1 MRKQT
6 LLVSVFCVAAVV
18 TALAQ
23 GGATGAI
30 SGTIQDVSGAV
41 LPGAEIRIVNQA
53 TGMLVRTLA
62 ANDRGF
68 FSALLLPIGTYELDV
83 HSGGFAETK
92 VPDVAVRVTETTAL
106 TVTLRPSQI
115 KETVVVQSQ
124 VAPVDTSSPATGQT
138 VESNA
143 LESLPLPTRNV
154 QQLLALSTGTSTD
167 LTAAGQLGRGDIR
180 MNVNGQR
187 EGNNNFLIE
196 GISASDYN
204 LGELTN
210 TPLPSPDAIYE
221 FKVQTSLYDATQGR
235 AGGGNI
241 NAILRGG
248 TQNFHGSLFEFF
260 RNDVLNA
267 NDFFF
272 NDQPRPSVKQNIFGG
287 SLGGPIGSE
296 GRYGFFFLNYQGTRQ
311 RSGLSPGTF
320 IVTSLPVLPADRS
333 NASLLNTFFPGQ
345 TGVQIDPV
353 VSKLLNEKSNQFGGV
368 GGGYLFPTV
377 PGTPGFNAAT
387 GSVNTGPLAL
397 SLPGKFRDD
406 QFTAN
411 WDRIFNGGKDS
422 VMERFFFSNFSSF
435 LPFGASGLASAFG
448 AAISPTDLGFPISLP
463 VHDRF
468 LTLSET
474 HTFSPQMINEIRL
487 GWVRIANDINNVQVI
502 GLNDLGIARPNSNVD
517 TNIYRFQF
525 AQSDS
530 SSALRRQP
538 ANRNTRTTSPCSTP

>member
-53 TGMLVRTLA
+53 TGILVRTVS

-68 FSALLLPIGTYELDV
+68 FSALLLPIGTYELNV

-124 VAPVDTSSPATGQT
+124 IAPVDTSSPATGQT

-221 FKVQTSLYDATQGR
+221 FKVQTSLYDATQSR

-272 NDQPRPSVKQNIFGG
+272 NRNDQARPSVKQNIFGG
-287 SLGGPIGSE
+287 SLGGPIASE

-320 IVTSLPVLPADRS
+320 IVTSLPVVPVDRS
-333 NASLLNTFFPGQ
+333 DASLLNTFFPGQ

-353 VSKLLNEKSNQFGGV
+353 VSKLLNEKEANKNSDYN
-368 GGGYLFPTV
+368 GYH
-377 PGTPGFNAAT
+377 
-387 GSVNTGPLAL
+387 
-397 SLPGKFRDD
+397 
-406 QFTAN
+406 
-411 WDRIFNGGKDS
+411 
-422 VMERFFFSNFSSF
+422 
-435 LPFGASGLASAFG
+435 GLQ
-448 AAISPTDLGFPISLP
+448 ISYVL
-463 VHDRF
+463 
-468 LTLSET
+468 
-474 HTFSPQMINEIRL
+474 
-487 GWVRIANDINNVQVI
+487 
-502 GLNDLGIARPNSNVD
+502 
-517 TNIYRFQF
+517 
-525 AQSDS
+525 
-530 SSALRRQP
+530 
-538 ANRNTRTTSPCSTP
+538 

>member
-1 MRKQT
+1 MRNQI
-6 LLVSVFCVAAVV
+6 LLVSVFCVTAVV
-18 TALAQ
+18 TAMAQ

-30 SGTIQDVSGAV
+30 SGTIQDVSGA
-41 LPGAEIRIVNQA
+41 LIPGAQIRIVNQA
-53 TGMLVRTLA
+53 TGSQVRTLVSD
-62 ANDRGF
+62 DRGF
-68 FSALLLPIGTYELDV
+68 FSALLLPIGNYELDV
-83 HSGGFAETK
+83 QSGGFAETK
-92 VPDVAVRVTETTAL
+92 VPDVVVRVTETTAL
-106 TVTLRPSQI
+106 TVTLHPSQI
-115 KETVVVQSQ
+115 KETVVVRSE

-138 VESNA
+138 VDSIA

-154 QQLLALSTGTSTD
+154 QQLLTLSTGTSTD

-210 TPLPSPDAIYE
+210 TPLPSPDAISE

-241 NAILRGG
+241 NAILRSG
-248 TQNFHGSLFEFF
+248 TQTFHGSLFEFF

-272 NDQPRPSVKQNIFGG
+272 NYNDQPRPSVKQNIFGG
-287 SLGGPIGSE
+287 SLGGPIGAA
-296 GRYGFFFLNYQGTRQ
+296 GHYGFFFLNYQGTRQ

-333 NASLLNTFFPGQ
+333 DASLLNTFFPGQ

-353 VSKLLNEKSNQFGGV
+353 VSKLLNEKSDQFGGL

-377 PGTPGFNAAT
+377 PGTPGFDTTT
-387 GSVNTGPLAL
+387 GSVNTGPLAV
-397 SLPGKFRDD
+397 SHAGKFQDD

-422 VMERFFFSNFSSF
+422 FTERFFFTNFSSL

-468 LTLSET
+468 LTFSET
-474 HTFSPQMINEIRL
+474 HTFLPQMINEIRF
-487 GWVRIANDINNVQVI
+487 GWVRIANDINNVQLVLSLI
-502 GLNDLGIARPNSNVD
+502 HI
-517 TNIYRFQF
+517 
-525 AQSDS
+525 
-530 SSALRRQP
+530 
-538 ANRNTRTTSPCSTP
+538 